1 MPSIIELGSNERGVT
16 EQISE
21 KYEND
26 AVDDKIA
33 LGSSAPA
40 VGEGPASNIII
51 VSYSIIT
58 FSYIATQNANCK
70 FSLHSSSVR
79 YLLLVKNPANK
90 QVTSSSS
97 NFSSRHLVWMVWDEA
112 VSMTP
117 RQSSPS
123 LGSRSSSIFDFS
135 PSSPFSSISC
145 TTGMDPG
152 LIHRKKDIF
161 SIRNLHINILYHFH
175 ILLLFLCQQN
185 KERDQFQKKETVKTM
200 Q

>member
-1 MPSIIELGSNERGVT
+1 MPSIIELGSKERGVT

-40 VGEGPASNIII
+40 VVGEGPASNIII

-70 FSLHSSSVR
+70 FSLHSSSVG
-79 YLLLVKNPANK
+79 YLLQVKNPANK

-97 NFSSRHLVWMVWDEA
+97 VE
-112 VSMTP
+112 
-117 RQSSPS
+117 
-123 LGSRSSSIFDFS
+123 IF
-135 PSSPFSSISC
+135 
-145 TTGMDPG
+145 
-152 LIHRKKDIF
+152 
-161 SIRNLHINILYHFH
+161 
-175 ILLLFLCQQN
+175 
-185 KERDQFQKKETVKTM
+185 
-200 Q
+200 

>member
-90 QVTSSSS
+90 QVTSSS
-97 NFSSRHLVWMVWDEA
+97 LVE
-112 VSMTP
+112 
-117 RQSSPS
+117 
-123 LGSRSSSIFDFS
+123 IF
-135 PSSPFSSISC
+135 
-145 TTGMDPG
+145 
-152 LIHRKKDIF
+152 
-161 SIRNLHINILYHFH
+161 
-175 ILLLFLCQQN
+175 
-185 KERDQFQKKETVKTM
+185 
-200 Q
+200 